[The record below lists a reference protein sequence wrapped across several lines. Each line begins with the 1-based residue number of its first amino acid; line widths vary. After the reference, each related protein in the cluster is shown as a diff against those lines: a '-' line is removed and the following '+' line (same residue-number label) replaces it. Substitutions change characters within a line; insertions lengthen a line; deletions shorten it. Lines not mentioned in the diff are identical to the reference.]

1 MDELKKS
8 AKKKV
13 LEEIMSMMDEKMADG
28 LKSKSPKFQAVEV
41 KAETK
46 PFDAEELLKENSDE
60 SDDVSDEEKQR
71 IKELYEKY
79 FC

>member
-1 MDELKKS
+1 MDELKMK
-8 AKKKV
+8 AKRKV
-13 LEEIMSMMDEKMADG
+13 LEEIMGLMDEKMSDG

-41 KAETK
+41 TAEAK
-46 PFDAEELLKENSDE
+46 PVDAEELLEEKMDE